1 MPLGTFV
8 TVRRSPV
15 RAGTTGGSRKA
26 GYFAGARRVRIGGTS
41 LAPSGIRAPLLP
53 AAINKREDSMRK
65 AMKTKRKKSKG
76 FTLIELL
83 VVVAIVGIL
92 AAIAIP
98 QFAAYR
104 ARGFNA
110 RVSSDARNAA
120 TAQEGYFVD
129 NNAYFSGSCSG
140 LPGFTLSSG
149 VVCTTA
155 GTATDFTVNASHP
168 SATKAC
174 VWTSNPGSGT
184 PNLVCS

>member
-1 MPLGTFV
+1 M
-8 TVRRSPV
+8 SK
-15 RAGTTGGSRKA
+15 GSK
-26 GYFAGARRVRIGGTS
+26 
-41 LAPSGIRAPLLP
+41 
-53 AAINKREDSMRK
+53 M
-65 AMKTKRKKSKG
+65 KRKKSKG

-129 NNAYFSGSCSG
+129 NNTYYSGSCSG
-140 LPGFTLSSG
+140 LPGFTLSAG
-149 VVCTTA
+149 VICSTS
-155 GTATDFTVNASHP
+155 GTATSFTVNSSHP
-168 SATKAC
+168 SATKSC